1 MYSKKQRIAA
11 IIGIVL
17 LLLLYI
23 VTLVA
28 AIFNFDGKGKMF
40 MVCLFATIV
49 VPIMIWIYVWMYGK
63 LTNKKTIAT
72 TFPESEVLEKEEN
85 EPLKETT
92 NTIS

>member
-11 IIGIVL
+11 IVGIVL

-63 LTNKKTIAT
+63 LTNKKTFAT
-72 TFPESEVLEKEEN
+72 GFPESENFEKEQ
-85 EPLKETT
+85 PDVLAET
-92 NTIS
+92 NDTIS

>member
-11 IIGIVL
+11 IVGIVL

-23 VTLVA
+23 VTLLA

-63 LTNKKTIAT
+63 LTNKKTFAT
-72 TFPESEVLEKEEN
+72 GFSESEDFEKEQ
-85 EPLKETT
+85 PDVLAET
-92 NTIS
+92 NDTIS

>member
-11 IIGIVL
+11 IVGIVL

-63 LTNKKTIAT
+63 LTNKKTFAT
-72 TFPESEVLEKEEN
+72 GFSESENFKKEQPDVLA
-85 EPLKETT
+85 ET
-92 NTIS
+92 NDTIS

>member
-11 IIGIVL
+11 IVGIVL

-23 VTLVA
+23 VTLLA

-63 LTNKKTIAT
+63 LTNKKTFAT
-72 TFPESEVLEKEEN
+72 GFSEREDFEKEQ
-85 EPLKETT
+85 PDVLAET
-92 NTIS
+92 NDTIS